1 MRSSPV
7 FRLWSLLQT
16 ITTCTAAVL
25 LSRATPAAVNGDLC
39 TISSHRA
46 ALLGSRYYFQGGFYT
61 FQGGDTNAAEK
72 QLYWLDLNT
81 SFPVQGLISTNTLH
95 STQAT
100 SDNQFKGSGA
110 FLTNAN
116 QTALSIFGGQGIGPN
131 TMDSMPT
138 YNLSTNIWSNPEV
151 SGGNL
156 NFIRRDGMTSTSSDQ
171 TGQGLNYVLGGLE
184 NYHTVAKGLVKF
196 DASDPS
202 HPTWTNQSN
211 TDVPGFNQAG
221 LEYIRAGK
229 AGLLIAWGGFNTVN
243 WGPDDKQWP
252 WNYRPMDN
260 IAVYDIDT
268 STWYNVTA
276 TGDIPQTRAQFCSAV
291 SAAPDDSS
299 FQIHMYG
306 GTHLSGNVTYQDL
319 YILTIPSFRWIKKTN
334 AGDQGGAKGAQTA
347 TAVNYY
353 GMQCAMYKDRQ
364 MIILGGFFDDPV
376 TKWNNKV
383 CNSSYPVV
391 KVLDVTNL
399 QWVSQF
405 DPSLDPYSVPHTVFD
420 VIGGDTHGG
429 ATLTTPQGGF
439 NDSALTDIFSKR
451 VARYTAPAS
460 ALPPPST
467 ISNTPNSPNSPI
479 ISSSP
484 SSNSTSTPT
493 GAIAGGVVG
502 GVAAIAAVAGFAFW
516 FLRSRRKRRSSV
528 RPPAE
533 KSTTEDVDK
542 KETLE
547 TPTYNNSVMQEMEAG
562 THPATQEM
570 PADSFY
576 EPHKPRELDTGVAP
590 VAELPSQQ
598 FRSPIA
604 K

>member
-1 MRSSPV
+1 M
-7 FRLWSLLQT
+7 
-16 ITTCTAAVL
+16 
-25 LSRATPAAVNGDLC
+25 SRATPAAVNGDLC
-39 TISSHRA
+39 TVQSHRA
-46 ALLGSRYYFQGGFYT
+46 ALVGSRYYFQGGVYT

-95 STQAT
+95 SAQAVG
-100 SDNQFKGSGA
+100 DNEYKGSGV
-110 FLTNAN
+110 FLTDVN

-131 TMDSMPT
+131 TMGSMPT
-138 YNLSTNIWSNPEV
+138 YNISTNTWSAQSV
-151 SGGNL
+151 SGGDL
-156 NFIRRDGMTSTSSDQ
+156 NFVRRDGMTHTSSDQ
-171 TGQGLNYVLGGLE
+171 TGQGLSYVLGGL
-184 NYHTVAKGLVKF
+184 NDYHAVAKGMVKL

-202 HPTWTNQSN
+202 HLRWTNQSG

-221 LEYIRAGK
+221 LEYIRVGK
-229 AGLLIAWGGFNTVN
+229 AGVLIAWGGYNTVN
-243 WGPDDKQWP
+243 WGLDDSKWP

-276 TGDIPQTRAQFCSAV
+276 TGDIPSTRAQFCSAV

-306 GTHLSGNVTYQDL
+306 GMHLGGNVTYQDL
-319 YILTIPSFRWIKKTN
+319 YILTVPSFRWIKKVN

-364 MIILGGFFDDPV
+364 MMILGGLFDDPV

-383 CNSSYPVV
+383 CNASYPVV
-391 KVLDVTNL
+391 KVLDVTTL

-405 DPSLDPYSVPHTVFD
+405 NPSLDPYVVPHTVYD

-429 ATLTTPQGGF
+429 ATATTPQGGF
-439 NDSALTDIFSKR
+439 NDSSLTDIFTKR
-451 VARYTAPAS
+451 VARYTAPAV
-460 ALPPPST
+460 ALPPPSS
-467 ISNTPNSPNSPI
+467 ISNSPNFPNSPSISLSSAASASPPN
-479 ISSSP
+479 P
-484 SSNSTSTPT
+484 SSTPT

-502 GVAAIAAVAGFAFW
+502 GVAVIAAVAGFVFW
-516 FLRSRRKRRSSV
+516 CLRSRRKRRWVSGSPV
-528 RPPAE
+528 Q
-533 KSTTEDVDK
+533 KSTTEDMDK
-542 KETLE
+542 KEIPPYSNL
-547 TPTYNNSVMQEMEAG
+547 VIQEMEAEA
-562 THPATQEM
+562 HPVTQEM

-576 EPHKPRELDTGVAP
+576 GSNPRELDTGVAP

-598 FRSPIA
+598 VQSPA
-604 K
+604 S